1 MKKYQNLKLV
11 VFILLLTL
19 IPTHFTFADEVLSS
33 EDKLS
38 TIPREEQ
45 SSKVTFGP
53 VNENDKNDWSL
64 FYKDGKYQVIFQLE
78 EDASLEQT
86 IVLSN
91 VMKVLNS
98 FGTEEIKNSI
108 TEEDKAILEG
118 MAANGVEKVPFKIN
132 LNDGSVQSFITDII
146 TF

>member
-11 VFILLLTL
+11 VFIFLLTL

-53 VNENDKNDWSL
+53 VN
-64 FYKDGKYQVIFQLE
+64 
-78 EDASLEQT
+78 
-86 IVLSN
+86 
-91 VMKVLNS
+91 
-98 FGTEEIKNSI
+98 
-108 TEEDKAILEG
+108 
-118 MAANGVEKVPFKIN
+118 
-132 LNDGSVQSFITDII
+132 
-146 TF
+146 

>member
-11 VFILLLTL
+11 VFIFLLTL

-108 TEEDKAILEG
+108 TEEDKAILEN
-118 MAANGVEKVPFKIN
+118 MAANGVEKVTFKID
-132 LNDGSVQSFITDII
+132 LNVHNYEDF
-146 TF
+146 

>member
-64 FYKDGKYQVIFQLE
+64 FYKDGKYQVIFHKKENIPKNQRNK
-78 EDASLEQT
+78 
-86 IVLSN
+86 SN
-91 VMKVLNS
+91 PLY
-98 FGTEEIKNSI
+98 
-108 TEEDKAILEG
+108 
-118 MAANGVEKVPFKIN
+118 
-132 LNDGSVQSFITDII
+132 
-146 TF
+146 